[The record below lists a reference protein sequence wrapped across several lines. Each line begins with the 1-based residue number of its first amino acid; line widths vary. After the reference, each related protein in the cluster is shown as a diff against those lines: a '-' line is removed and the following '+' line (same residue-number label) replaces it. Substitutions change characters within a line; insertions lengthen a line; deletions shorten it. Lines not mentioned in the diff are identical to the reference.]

1 MNLAVA
7 QLCSL
12 QSTMIVMHNYIPWQ
26 HADLNIQKAFKH
38 LSQYSQLEADWG
50 LAALC
55 LAP

>member
-12 QSTMIVMHNYIPWQ
+12 QSTMIVMHNYIAWQ
-26 HADLNIQKAFKH
+26 HADLNIQRAFKH